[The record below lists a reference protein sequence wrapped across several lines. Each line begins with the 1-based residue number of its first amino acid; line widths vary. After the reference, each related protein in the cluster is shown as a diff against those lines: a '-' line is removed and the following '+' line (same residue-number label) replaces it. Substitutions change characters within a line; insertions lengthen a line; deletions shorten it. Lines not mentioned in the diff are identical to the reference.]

1 MKKML
6 ILASLVVLTLVGTP
20 AVEAETNTNTATPYA
35 DIAGHWAEK
44 EIEKCYI
51 AGAVGP
57 SEDFRPD
64 EAVTR
69 IELLT
74 MFVKAK
80 GIEPVQTNQSSFKDI
95 PADSWMT
102 PYAEIAYRLGIVHGQ
117 KQGKNLYLHPNDPV
131 QREELVS
138 MLVRSAGDSG
148 VVNQLKWSTTI
159 QALAKYPDGER
170 VQEVY
175 QRPYVYALQNGLM
188 NAYAD
193 GSLQPQK
200 QMTRAEAATYA
211 AFHLLTGKTSEQKT
225 LANGTAFKQ
234 TMTVQT
240 TAYSYPDDK
249 ILSYLEYPLREGVVA
264 VDPKVIPLGSHLYIE
279 GYGYAVAADIGGAV
293 KNNHIDLYLPTVNEA
308 QNYGLKKGVQ
318 VFLLD

>member
-6 ILASLVVLTLVGTP
+6 ILASLVALTLVGTP

-51 AGAVGP
+51 AGAVGT
-57 SEDFRPD
+57 SGDFRPD

-117 KQGKNLYLHPNDPV
+117 KQGKDIYLRPNEPV

-138 MLVRSAGDSG
+138 MLIRSAGNSG
-148 VVNQLKWSTTI
+148 AVNQLKWSTTV
-159 QALAKYPDGER
+159 QALAKFPDGNR
-170 VQEVY
+170 IQEAD
-175 QRPYVYALQNGLM
+175 QRPFVYALQNGMM

-193 GSLQPQK
+193 GTLQPQK
-200 QMTRAEAATYA
+200 LMTRAEAATYA
-211 AFHLLTGKTSEQKT
+211 AFHLLPGKASEQKT
-225 LANGTAFKQ
+225 LANGTSYRQ
-234 TMTVQT
+234 VMTVQT
-240 TAYSYPDDK
+240 TAYSYATDK

-264 VDPKVIPLGSHLYIE
+264 VDPKIIPLGSHLYIE

-293 KNNHIDLYLPTVNEA
+293 KDQHVDLYLPTLSDAE
-308 QNYGLKKGVQ
+308 NYGLKKGVQ